1 MIEALEYYW
10 DKDDVK
16 CVENSVQREN
26 RRAPE
31 PERRESICPAENTRM
46 ECQKVQ
52 TTASIKTML

>member
-1 MIEALEYYW
+1 MEYYW